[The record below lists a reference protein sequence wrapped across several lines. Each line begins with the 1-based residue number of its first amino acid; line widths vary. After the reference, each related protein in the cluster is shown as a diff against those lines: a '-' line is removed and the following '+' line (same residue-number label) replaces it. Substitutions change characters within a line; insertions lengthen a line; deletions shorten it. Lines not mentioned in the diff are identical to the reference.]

1 MKIIGIFQ
9 LFFQSFKKP
18 AAKGKKGGAADTEV
32 AEQGAFLFINLKC
45 KSF

>member
-18 AAKGKKGGAADTEV
+18 AAKGKTEV
-32 AEQGAFLFINLKC
+32 VEQGAFLYINLKC

>member
-18 AAKGKKGGAADTEV
+18 AAKGKKGGAAERQKWLNNV
-32 AEQGAFLFINLKC
+32 PFYL
-45 KSF
+45 